1 MPKVP
6 DVSRHRWNMV
16 NSKVVAQLPFVVCP
30 LQNSADQ
37 EIEWHDVAPCLFENG
52 AFFGSGFEVQW

>member
-1 MPKVP
+1 
-6 DVSRHRWNMV
+6 MV
-16 NSKVVAQLPFVVCP
+16 NSKVVAQRPFVVCP

-52 AFFGSGFEVQW
+52 AFFWIRFRSAMVKTLVTASRLRV